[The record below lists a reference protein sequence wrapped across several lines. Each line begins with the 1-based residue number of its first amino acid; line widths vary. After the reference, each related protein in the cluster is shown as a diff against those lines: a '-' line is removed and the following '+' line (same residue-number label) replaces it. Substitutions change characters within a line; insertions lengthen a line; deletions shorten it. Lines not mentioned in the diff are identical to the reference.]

1 MTMQDKMWAAQL
13 VTAGEGLEMRRVPV
27 PRPGP
32 GELLLRLESS
42 GICHTDLHVRDGAGF
57 PAGAP
62 QPMTLGHEGIGI
74 VVEAGAGTKTAPGSR
89 LGAPYLHDTCG
100 QCRACLTGHE
110 SFCAT
115 HLAHGYNVQGTFAE
129 YVIVKERFA
138 VALPRG
144 LDSLVSAPHMCAG
157 ITAYGG
163 VERAKL
169 APGKMAVVIGT
180 GGLGQYGIQL
190 AKLTGATVVAIDTS
204 QAKLEE
210 ARKLGADECLLADK
224 GAADA
229 VLALGGADAVIN
241 FAPSHRIWDMVPPMM
256 NNFSTFVSVAMV
268 APPVPLVL
276 EWLTF
281 KDVTITGSSVG
292 TRQQMI
298 DFLRLAERHAIAVD
312 IEAVPLA
319 RTNEAMDRL
328 ARGEVRGRFVID
340 FAKAP

>member
-1 MTMQDKMWAAQL
+1 MQDMMWAAQL
-13 VTAGEGLEMRRVPV
+13 VTAGGGLEMRRVPV

-32 GELLLRLESS
+32 GELLLKLEAS
-42 GICHTDLHVRDGAGF
+42 GICHTDLHVRDGAEF
-57 PAGAP
+57 PGGAP
-62 QPMTLGHEGIGI
+62 QPMTLGHEGIGL
-74 VVEAGAGTKTAPGSR
+74 VVEAGAGTKTAAGTR

-100 QCRACLTGHE
+100 SCRACLTGHE

-129 YVIVKERFA
+129 YVIVKESFA
-138 VALPRG
+138 VVLPPV
-144 LDSLVSAPHMCAG
+144 LDSVVSAPHMCAG

-163 VERAKL
+163 VEKAGL
-169 APGKMAVVIGT
+169 APGKTAVVIGC

-190 AKLTGATVVAIDTS
+190 AKLTGASVIAIDTS
-204 QAKLEE
+204 TTKLDE
-210 ARKLGADECLLADK
+210 ARKLGADQCLLADQ
-224 GAADA
+224 GAVDA
-229 VLALGGADAVIN
+229 VVQLGGADAVIN
-241 FAPSHRIWDMVPPMM
+241 FAPSPRIWELVPGMM

-292 TRQQMI
+292 TRQQMR
-298 DFLRLAERHAIAVD
+298 DFLQLAAKHGIAVD
-312 IEAVPLA
+312 IETVPLA

-328 ARGEVRGRFVID
+328 ARGDVQGRFVID
-340 FAKAP
+340 FARAP

>member
-1 MTMQDKMWAAQL
+1 MMQDVMWAAQL
-13 VTAGEGLEMRRVPV
+13 VTAGGGLEMRRVPV

-32 GELLLRLESS
+32 GELLLKLEAS
-42 GICHTDLHVRDGAGF
+42 GICHTDLHVRDGAEF
-57 PAGAP
+57 PVGSP

-74 VVEAGAGTKTAPGSR
+74 VVEAGEGTKTAPGTR

-100 QCRACLTGHE
+100 ECRACLTGHE

-115 HLAHGYNVQGTFAE
+115 HRAHGYNVQGTFAE

-163 VERAKL
+163 VEKARL
-169 APGKMAVVIGT
+169 APGRTAVVIGA

-190 AKLTGATVVAIDTS
+190 AKLTGATVVAVDTS
-204 QAKLEE
+204 ALKLAE
-210 ARKLGADECLLADK
+210 ARKLGADQCLLADK
-224 GAADA
+224 GTAEA
-229 VLALGGADAVIN
+229 VMSLGGADAVIN
-241 FAPSHRIWDMVPPMM
+241 FAPSHRIWDMVPAMM

-268 APPVPLVL
+268 AEPVPMVL

-298 DFLRLAERHAIAVD
+298 DFLHLADRHKIAVD
-312 IEAVPLA
+312 IETVPLT
-319 RTNEAMDRL
+319 RTNETMDRL
-328 ARGEVRGRFVID
+328 ARGDVKGRFVID
-340 FAKAP
+340 FAKVH